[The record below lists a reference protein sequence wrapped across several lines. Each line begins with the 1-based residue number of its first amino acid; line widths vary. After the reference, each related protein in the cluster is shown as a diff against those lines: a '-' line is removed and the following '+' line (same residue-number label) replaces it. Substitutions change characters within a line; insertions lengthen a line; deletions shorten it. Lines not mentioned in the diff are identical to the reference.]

1 LTARITTNICQ
12 QNREAFF
19 QTIIDY
25 VQKTPKEY
33 PEPLN
38 RKKRKLE
45 VLEIAPPP
53 PPKPPT
59 KEEIKAQKKR
69 DHQLL
74 NLLKVQIQPIMDQ
87 IQKKYKKF
95 RQAVIPQAHI
105 QYLLD
110 EMDSNFVRPDIPQ
123 FRPYEFDKDKD
134 GVRGLRETA
143 TGKFFYNLETT
154 TIEERLSNG
163 FYARPKDYLADIR
176 SLAKDSK
183 HIGDKDRTLKAN
195 ELLTNVEVDIAGI
208 EAMPVFAD
216 CENLYQRQLQRAK
229 EREEKNRKH
238 AVEAAAIENP
248 VGSDIPGSGLF
259 PASQSGPLTLG
270 EPIPGRRPPLTIPAP
285 LSNGHSTTNGAS
297 AHEEN
302 DVQMGGTDDHTQ
314 KTNEHT
320 QKTNEFSQ
328 PMQPPSQ
335 LRSMASGPFSNPAPV
350 SQISQRSAFQEIPH
364 DASPSNLIND
374 ASTTTSGKKTSEGWS
389 TQATNGVSHGQ
400 SSSPLDKASADSQNL
415 PDTQQGTSARQS
427 QQGGSDPSS
436 EEQWPHSQ
444 AHGLKRGTL
453 QANYPSQTTS
463 SSQHSQSQNPAVPP
477 FTAPTP
483 RPSPS
488 KSKPAGIANLLN
500 DSPIEP
506 TSSQLSS
513 QKDVI
518 MESYFL
524 EDLYRK
530 LVDGSSGCSIEQL
543 EQLNREL
550 MDSLWA
556 QRGEWNRNKVAA
568 NLVDVFNET
577 IRDIE
582 EMQRVL
588 QASQPSQMVE

>member
-1 LTARITTNICQ
+1 
-12 QNREAFF
+12 
-19 QTIIDY
+19 
-25 VQKTPKEY
+25 
-33 PEPLN
+33 LN

-110 EMDSNFVRPDIPQ
+110 EMDPNFVRPDIPQ
-123 FRPYEFDKDKD
+123 FRPYEFDHDKD

-195 ELLTNVEVDIAGI
+195 ELLTNVEVDVAGI

-229 EREEKNRKH
+229 ERKEKEKKH
-238 AVEAAAIENP
+238 MAEAAVLENP
-248 VGSDIPGSGLF
+248 VGSDIPAGGLF

-270 EPIPGRRPPLTIPAP
+270 EPIPGRRPPLTIAAP
-285 LSNGHSTTNGAS
+285 TPSGLSNGHSTSNGTS
-297 AHEEN
+297 AHDN
-302 DVQMGGTDDHTQ
+302 DIQMGGTDDHTQ
-314 KTNEHT
+314 KTNE
-320 QKTNEFSQ
+320 FSQ
-328 PMQPPSQ
+328 PMQAPSQ
-335 LRSMASGPFSNPAPV
+335 LRSMVSGPFSNPAPV

-400 SSSPLDKASADSQNL
+400 SSSPLDKAGSDSQNL
-415 PDTQQGTSARQS
+415 PDTQQGPSARQS

-444 AHGLKRGTL
+444 AHGLMRGTL
-453 QANYPSQTTS
+453 QAAYPSQTPS

-477 FTAPTP
+477 FNAPAP

-500 DSPIEP
+500 DSPVEP

-513 QKDVI
+513 QKDAI
-518 MESYFL
+518 IDPYFL
-524 EDLYRK
+524 EDLYRR
-530 LVDGSSGCSIEQL
+530 LVDGSSGCSIEQM

-550 MDSLWA
+550 MESLWA

-568 NLVDVFNET
+568 TLVEVFNET

-582 EMQRVL
+582 EMQKVL
-588 QASQPSQMVE
+588 QASQPSQLVE